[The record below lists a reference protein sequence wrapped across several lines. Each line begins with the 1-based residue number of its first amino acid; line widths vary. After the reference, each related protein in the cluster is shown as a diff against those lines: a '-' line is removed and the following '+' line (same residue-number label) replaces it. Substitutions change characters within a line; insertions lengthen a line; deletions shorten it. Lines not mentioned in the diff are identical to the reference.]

1 MTPALYVEPT
11 SVGAAVR
18 QRDRRRTTQRYY
30 RVQFSLG
37 FQITREMLS
46 DMRTAYFDAYG
57 LCP

>member
-30 RVQFSLG
+30 RVQFSLS
-37 FQITREMLS
+37 FQITREMLN
-46 DMRTAYFDAYG
+46 DIRTAYERRY
-57 LCP
+57 P